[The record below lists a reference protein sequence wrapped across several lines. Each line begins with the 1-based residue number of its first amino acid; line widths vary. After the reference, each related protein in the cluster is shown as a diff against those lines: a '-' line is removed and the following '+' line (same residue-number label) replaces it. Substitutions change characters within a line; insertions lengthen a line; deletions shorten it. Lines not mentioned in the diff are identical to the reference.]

1 MQPWSLG
8 LRPKA
13 PASLRLN
20 VSRYLPTEHLLLGN
34 RSWGLSKRVGQFAD
48 HLERA
53 HIVSEGQAAAA
64 LGLAKFN
71 GRQGNRSV
79 YRSMLVGYLEGFADK
94 QHLWFNVTKTGAGA
108 HYVISKATPCPEAPH
123 AGEFLHCLGKLM
135 TTPSRGLQAQVD
147 VVKKRLSRDP
157 THAGYTA
164 VHARTFA
171 ADMGVPRTGTP
182 NPRSVLSFMAWEV
195 QVNESAYTAA
205 VLDVCATAA
214 RRNLSLFVASDSRS
228 AVAMFENLCPGQVEQ
243 VGASFA
249 RVHLVSRALYK
260 NESQASS
267 SLIDWVV
274 MSEAKQ
280 IVRWGALHSS
290 FTTSAGERGCRPRMG
305 RSPHGWKYASAG
317 MWLINKIRG
326 ASYRHRS
333 DDEHY
338 DCNSPLAG
346 MVNSTPCQTPC
357 LKQCI
362 DMMYAAYA

>member
-13 PASLRLN
+13 PASLRLT

-34 RSWGLSKRVGQFAD
+34 RSWGLTKRGQFAD
-48 HLERA
+48 YLERA
-53 HIVSEGQAAAA
+53 HIVTERQAAAA

-79 YRSMLVGYLEGFADK
+79 YRSMLVRYLEGFADK
-94 QHLWFNVTKTGAGA
+94 QHLWFNVTKTGNGA

-123 AGEFLHCLGKLM
+123 EGEFLHCLGKLM

-147 VVKKRLSRDP
+147 IVKRRLSRDP

-182 NPRSVLSFMAWEV
+182 NPRSLLSFMAWEV

-205 VLDVCATAA
+205 LLDVCATAA

-243 VGASFA
+243 IGDSFA
-249 RVHLVSRALYK
+249 RVHLVSRAIYQ

-274 MSEAKQ
+274 MSEAKH

-290 FTTSAGERGCRPRMG
+290 FTSSAADRGCRPRVG

-317 MWLINKIRG
+317 MWLINKLRG
-326 ASYRHRS
+326 ASYRHRFG
-333 DDEHY
+333 DEHY

-357 LKQCI
+357 MNRCI